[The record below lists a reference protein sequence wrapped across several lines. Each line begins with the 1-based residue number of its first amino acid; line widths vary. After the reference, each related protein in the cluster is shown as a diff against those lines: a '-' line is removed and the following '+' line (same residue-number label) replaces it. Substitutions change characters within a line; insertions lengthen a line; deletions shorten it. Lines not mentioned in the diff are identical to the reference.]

1 MNNPF
6 HDSFENAFRGHRVTA
21 TSSNGETYTGVVE
34 RLHHHDRH
42 VVLRGAH
49 CGTADDPGAHV
60 GPDGRDRGL
69 INGRNPSGFAATCL
83 YAAAVE
89 AGHLLT
95 QHEAADVAGITP
107 VTLRIEYYD
116 LIEE

>member
-42 VVLRGAH
+42 VVLRAHTAGRPMIRAHTSALIGA
-49 CGTADDPGAHV
+49 TAG
-60 GPDGRDRGL
+60 
-69 INGRNPSGFAATCL
+69 
-83 YAAAVE
+83 
-89 AGHLLT
+89 
-95 QHEAADVAGITP
+95 
-107 VTLRIEYYD
+107 
-116 LIEE
+116 